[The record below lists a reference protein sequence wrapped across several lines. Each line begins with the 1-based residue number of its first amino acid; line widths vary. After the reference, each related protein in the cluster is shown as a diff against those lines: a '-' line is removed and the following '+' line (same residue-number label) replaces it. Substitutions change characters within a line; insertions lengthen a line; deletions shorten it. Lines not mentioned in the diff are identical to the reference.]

1 MINRIYLRN
10 FKVYKNQE
18 FIFHPGSTAIV
29 GPNGSGKTSILEAI
43 EFGLFKR
50 VTRKEK
56 SIPRLEDLINH
67 GEKKAIVE
75 LDFTA
80 PINRRE
86 YTVVRQIHPGKKSA
100 ETTADLFLKG
110 NKNPEVS
117 GPSSV
122 DDQIVELI
130 GMDRHAFSAL
140 TYVRQGEIDRLS
152 RLTPKERRSDLY
164 SMMGLSIY
172 DKHSSKVQKDMGKIR
187 KEITSLIETRERL
200 EDIGKHLPS
209 MKDVDAALKA
219 LDTIIKSSGETTE
232 TKSILKLIQQIQT
245 SIETIQTQLTSG
257 DLSKKPD
264 ELRKESEIAKHLKSL
279 LDTIPDVAENQLRP
293 HIRTEARTLFKE
305 IFGDRYSDLVI
316 DDDYEISL
324 YDLQGNRVSLMA
336 ASGGEDVCVNFSLRV
351 AVNTALQKYSVA
363 GSPPGILILD
373 EPGAGLDEQR
383 RRWLPDAIAGLDVVN
398 QVLVVTHMQELKGST
413 DHIVSLTPQGKG
425 RQPIVEL
432 Q

>member
-1 MINRIYLRN
+1 MIGRIKLRN
-10 FKVYKNQE
+10 FKVYKDQE
-18 FIFHPGSTAIV
+18 FIFQSGTTAIV

-43 EFGLFKR
+43 EFGLFRR

-56 SIPRLEDLINH
+56 KVPSLEDLINH
-67 GEKKAIVE
+67 QGKKAIVE

-86 YTVVRQIHPGKKSA
+86 YTVIRQIHPGKKSA

-110 NKNPEVS
+110 ERKPETS
-117 GPSSV
+117 GPTSV
-122 DDQIVELI
+122 DDQIVELL

-152 RLTPKERRSDLY
+152 RLSPRERRSDLY

-172 DKHSSKVQKDMGKIR
+172 DKQSSKLQKNLRQIKKDIG
-187 KEITSLIETRERL
+187 SLDDTKERL
-200 EDIGKHLPS
+200 ENIRDHLPS
-209 MKDVDAALKA
+209 REEVEKALKA
-219 LDTIIKSSGETTE
+219 LDIIADTTGETADLKE
-232 TKSILKLIQQIQT
+232 IRSIIEKIQASVDT
-245 SIETIQTQLTSG
+245 VETQLS
-257 DLSKKPD
+257 SAEVSERSD
-264 ELRKESEIAKHLKSL
+264 ELKQESQIAKHLRSL

-293 HIRTEARTLFKE
+293 HIRSEARTLFRE

-324 YDLQGNRVSLMA
+324 YDLQGNKVSLMA

-351 AVNTALQKYSVA
+351 AVNTALQKHSVA
-363 GSPPGILILD
+363 GAPPGLLILD

-383 RRWLPDAIAGLDVVN
+383 RRWLPEAIAGLEVVQ
-398 QVLVVTHMQELKGST
+398 QVIVVTHMEELKGST
-413 DHIVSLTPQGKG
+413 EHVFSLIPQGKG
-425 RQPIVEL
+425 RQPKVEI

>member
-1 MINRIYLRN
+1 MIRRLLLKN
-10 FKVYKNQE
+10 FKVYTNQE
-18 FIFHPGSTAIV
+18 FFLEEGSTAIV

-43 EFGLFKR
+43 EFGLFRR

-56 SIPRLEDLINH
+56 KVPSLEDLINH
-67 GEKKAIVE
+67 RGKKAIVE
-75 LDFTA
+75 LDFIA

-110 NKNPEVS
+110 EKKPEVS
-117 GPSSV
+117 GPTPV
-122 DDQIVELI
+122 DDQIVELL

-152 RLTPKERRSDLY
+152 RLSPRERRSDLY
-164 SMMGLSIY
+164 SMMGLGIY
-172 DKHSSKVQKDMGKIR
+172 DTLSSKVQKDLRKTT
-187 KEITSLIETRERL
+187 KEIGSLEETKQHL
-200 EDIGKHLPS
+200 EEINKHLPS
-209 MKDVDAALKA
+209 REEVTNASKA
-219 LDTIIKSSGETTE
+219 LQKIVSTTGNSSDIQ
-232 TKSILKLIQQIQT
+232 KIQSLIERIQT
-245 SIETIQTQLTSG
+245 SIETIETQLTSAE
-257 DLSKKPD
+257 LSGRPE
-264 ELRKESEIAKHLKSL
+264 ELKRESEIAKHLRDL

-293 HIRTEARTLFKE
+293 HIRSEARTLFRE

-316 DDDYEISL
+316 DDDYDISL
-324 YDLQGNRVSLMA
+324 YDLQGNKVSLMA

-351 AVNTALQKYSVA
+351 AVNTALQKYSVS
-363 GSPPGILILD
+363 GPPPGILILD

-383 RRWLPDAIAGLDVVN
+383 RRWLPDAIAGLDIVK
-398 QVLVVTHMQELKGST
+398 QVIVVTHMQELKGST
-413 DHIVSLTPQGKG
+413 AHVISLQPQGKG